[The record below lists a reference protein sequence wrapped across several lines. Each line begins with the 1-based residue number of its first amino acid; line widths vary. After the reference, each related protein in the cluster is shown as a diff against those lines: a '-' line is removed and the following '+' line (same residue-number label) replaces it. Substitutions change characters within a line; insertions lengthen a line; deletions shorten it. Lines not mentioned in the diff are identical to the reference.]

1 MKFIF
6 YLFPYLLVIAISCSE
21 SAFSQGCSDAGFCT
35 MGAMKP
41 AQPYK
46 SRLQVRLRS
55 VEFSHYTGLTRFDD
69 VIQAYIAD
77 LNVGIGERMMVQV
90 KLPYQKTY
98 GVMADIGG
106 ISDISL
112 SATYNVFYREN
123 VQVNV
128 TVGAKIPTH
137 QGDFTTV
144 KEGIELALP
153 MYYQSSLGTY
163 DVVAGASLST
173 RGWMFAIGYQQALN
187 KNKSEFKWGPW
198 FAVANQ
204 IGIDSADINKY
215 PSSPDLYR
223 GKDIMLRIEKN
234 FRFSKFAISTGL
246 LPIFRLNKDVRTN
259 PLTGEPGQEVAESD
273 GLALSYLIGGSY
285 FFSPKVSL
293 NIMNGFRITKREFNP
308 DGLSREFVNTVG
320 LMYRF

>member
-1 MKFIF
+1 
-6 YLFPYLLVIAISCSE
+6 
-21 SAFSQGCSDAGFCT
+21 

-46 SRLQVRLRS
+46 NRLQVRLRS
-55 VEFSHYTGLTRFDD
+55 VELGHYVGLTRFDD

-77 LNVGIGERMMVQV
+77 LNVTIGNRMVVQL

-106 ISDISL
+106 LSDISL

-123 VQVNV
+123 VQINV
-128 TVGAKIPTH
+128 TAGAKIPTNDADYSIR
-137 QGDFTTV
+137 QN
-144 KEGIELALP
+144 GIEFPLP

-163 DVVAGASLST
+163 DVVAGASVST
-173 RGWMFAIGYQQALN
+173 RGWMFAVGYQQALN
-187 KNKSEFKWGPW
+187 SNKNN
-198 FAVANQ
+198 FAWK
-204 IGIDSADINKY
+204 IWRDHKEELGITTEDIEKY
-215 PSSPDLYR
+215 PAAIEVYR
-223 GKDIMLRIEKN
+223 GKDIMFRVEKN
-234 FRFSKFAISTGL
+234 FRFSKFSISTGL
-246 LPIFRLNKDVRTN
+246 LPIWRITKDKRIK
-259 PLTGEPGQEVAESD
+259 PGTTDQVEVSGSD

-293 NIMNGFRITKREFNP
+293 NIMNGIRLIKRDLNP

-320 LMYRF
+320 LMYKF